1 MSNFFDRIANTA
13 SRFPDRPAIE
23 WIGAEGSHTTTY
35 TALIEDAEHIAD
47 WLARTAGVVAGDR
60 VAILAANDARWVAAF
75 AAILRIGAVVVPL
88 DTGYSATQVR
98 TILADS
104 GAAVLLAGA
113 RLLDVAREAATGE
126 GVSAV
131 RVVTLAGGELDAN
144 HAGKGG
150 RATPSRQD
158 TRERDQTTFSDAA
171 VILYT
176 SGTTAD
182 PKGVVLTHANL
193 EAERE
198 AVLAI
203 VQANEND
210 VVLGVLP
217 LFHALAEMA
226 NLWLPLTIGAR
237 VVFLE
242 TVSSTSLLG
251 ALETKGITILAC
263 VPQFFYLI
271 HQRVVGEIERR
282 GRLARAIFRG
292 LLAVNHALRDRT
304 GWNPGRRVFAR
315 VHHALGTHM
324 RLLITGGSRFDPA
337 IARDL
342 YGLGVSVY
350 NGYGLTETSGAAS
363 IVRPGD
369 RFNTS
374 VGQPL
379 PGVEVRIEHD
389 AEAPPDADAGGPSG
403 EVLIR
408 GPIVMREYYRRPDA
422 TADAIRDGWLHTGDL
437 GRLDQAGRLHIT
449 GRKKEVIVL
458 SSGKN
463 LYPEEIEA
471 HYRRSPFIKEL
482 CVLGL
487 SRAGEPSA
495 ERLHAVIVPDEPFM
509 RERGVV
515 NFREIVRFELE
526 TLSVELPAHK
536 RILSYDISLD
546 PLARTTTG
554 KLRRGDIERLARRLA
569 DEPRRDRPA
578 TASEQSWLAEG
589 THAAD
594 VDAVRLHLERDHIA
608 PDANLELDLGL
619 DSMERIELLTML
631 ETRHGRRVAPEV
643 RATIFTLRQLVEAV
657 EQATRSDLPR
667 TPTASLPWDAVL
679 GAQADPRL
687 AHDLSRAKLA
697 RAAVIYAGLRVASS
711 VLGAIIGVRV
721 TGRAHVPTTGPII
734 ISPNH
739 QTFLDGFLVGAALP
753 FDAFRRIFFVGAAE
767 FFESPVMAWG
777 ARAINIVPVD
787 PDANLVNAMQ
797 AAATGLR
804 LGKVLMLF
812 PEGERT
818 IDGDVKTFRKGAV
831 ILASHL
837 GTPVVP
843 VALDGLFPLWP
854 RGRAFQW
861 RQLLTMRRRGVTL
874 SFGAPMR
881 FTSTDYAAGALE
893 LQTRVTEMMMA
904 PRRVS

>member
-1 MSNFFDRIANTA
+1 MSNFFDRIADTA
-13 SRFPDRPAIE
+13 RRFPERPAIE
-23 WIGAEGSHTTTY
+23 WVGAGESRITTY
-35 TALIEDAEHIAD
+35 AELIEDAGHIAD
-47 WLARTAGVVAGDR
+47 WLAGAAGVAAGDR

-75 AAILRIGAVVVPL
+75 AAILQVGAVVVPL
-88 DTGYSATQVR
+88 DTGYSAAQVR
-98 TILADS
+98 TIVADS
-104 GAAVLLAGA
+104 GARVLFSGA
-113 RLLDVAREAATGE
+113 RFLDIAREAATD
-126 GVSAV
+126 AAAPP
-131 RVVTLAGGELDAN
+131 RVVALGDVGKRGRDTFSDGGARKSVPTL
-144 HAGKGG
+144 
-150 RATPSRQD
+150 
-158 TRERDQTTFSDAA
+158 FSDAA

-198 AVLAI
+198 AVLD
-203 VQANEND
+203 VVKANEDD

-237 VVFLE
+237 VVYLE
-242 TVSSTSLLG
+242 TVSSTTLLG

-282 GRLARAIFRG
+282 GRLAKRIFRV
-292 LLAVNHALRDRT
+292 LLVVNRVLRDQM
-304 GWNPGRRVFAR
+304 GWNPGRRIFAR
-315 VHHALGTHM
+315 VHHALGPRM

-342 YGLGVSVY
+342 YGLGVSLY

-379 PGVEVRIEHD
+379 AGVEIRIDLDEAAP
-389 AEAPPDADAGGPSG
+389 AEAEAGDPSG

-408 GPIVMREYYRRPDA
+408 GAILMREYYRRPDA
-422 TADAIRDGWLHTGDL
+422 TAEAIRGGWLYTGDL
-437 GRLDQAGRLHIT
+437 GRLDGEGRLHIT

-482 CVLGL
+482 CVLGM
-487 SRAGEPSA
+487 SRPGEPSA
-495 ERLHAVIVPDEPFM
+495 ERLHAVIVPNEPFM

-526 TLSVELPAHK
+526 TLSVELPPHK

-554 KLRRGDIERLARRLA
+554 KLRRNEIERFARRLV
-569 DEPRRDRPA
+569 DEPQRDRPA
-578 TASEQSWLAEG
+578 TDAEQSWLAEG
-589 THAAD
+589 THGAD
-594 VDAVRLHLERDHIA
+594 ADAIARHLKRA
-608 PDANLELDLGL
+608 GVSPDANLELDLSL
-619 DSMERIELLTML
+619 DSMERVELLTMM

-643 RATIFTLRQLVEAV
+643 RSTIFTVRQLIDAV
-657 EQATRSDLPR
+657 EQAAGVDGPALGPE
-667 TPTASLPWDAVL
+667 SLPWEAVLTEQPDPVLVHQLSQPKLIRSAVIYTALRLASAVL
-679 GAQADPRL
+679 GVA
-687 AHDLSRAKLA
+687 
-697 RAAVIYAGLRVASS
+697 IGLRIS
-711 VLGAIIGVRV
+711 
-721 TGRAHVPTTGPII
+721 GRAHIPISGPII
-734 ISPNH
+734 VSPNH

-753 FDAFRRIFFVGAAE
+753 FHAFRRIFFVGAAE
-767 FFESPVMAWG
+767 FFETPLMAWG

-787 PDANLVNAMQ
+787 PDANLVTAMQ

-818 IDGDVKTFRKGAV
+818 IDGDVKAFRKGGV

-837 GTPVVP
+837 SAPVVP
-843 VALDGLFPLWP
+843 VAIDGLFPLWP
-854 RGRAFQW
+854 RGRSIQW
-861 RQLLTMRRRGVTL
+861 SQLLIVRRRGARIA
-874 SFGAPMR
+874 FGPPMR
-881 FTSTDYAAGALE
+881 FSSTDYAAGAVE
-893 LQTRVTEMMMA
+893 LQNRVTEMIG
-904 PRRVS
+904 RNRVS